1 MAATNKFHA
10 GTELAKRIPKVQN
23 YQPDIVIGGYALSVN
38 GMSNNVWLGYN
49 LSSVIL
55 LMKAL

>member
-10 GTELAKRIPKVQN
+10 GTELAKPIPKVQN
-23 YQPDIVIGGYALSVN
+23 YQPDTVIGGDALSVN